1 MVQYTGI
8 GNSPL
13 TVFCI
18 SFALPP
24 GCRHCPF
31 SHENVKDKTNRI
43 QQPALLHE
51 EWDEGV
57 LFSLSKDKN
66 KPIKVL
72 FNSGGK
78 DSFLTMRAL
87 ARECRQSSEP
97 FSLILLTTF
106 DTTSRIIAHQEFSI
120 DTVVK
125 QARHLRISL
134 VGVPFHRDTS
144 ETYVARIQ
152 RALNVIQ
159 KRTGQYPATLV
170 FGDLH
175 LEGIRNWRDTM
186 LGNAFP
192 QLRFE
197 YPLWKVDYEKLLTD
211 LESSGVVPL
220 LSASTKDG
228 VEVGT
233 KFTREFVEKIKK
245 KDIDAFGENGEFH
258 SSAETWLVSRGL
270 ALGLHPQ

>member
-1 MVQYTGI
+1 LPFI
-8 GNSPL
+8 IL
-13 TVFCI
+13 
-18 SFALPP
+18 FAPSTP
-24 GCRHCPF
+24 GCRHCPY
-31 SHENVKDKTNRI
+31 SHENVKDKTSRI

-51 EWDEGV
+51 EWDQDV

-87 ARECRQSSEP
+87 ARQCRQTSEQP

-106 DTTSRIIAHQEFSI
+106 DATSRIIAHQEFSI

-134 VGVPFHRDTS
+134 AGVPVHRATS
-144 ETYVARIQ
+144 ETYIERIQ
-152 RALNVIQ
+152 RALNVIE
-159 KRTGQYPATLV
+159 KHTGQCPAALV

-175 LEGIRNWRDTM
+175 LETIRSWRDTM

-192 QLRFE
+192 QLRLE
-197 YPLWKVDYEKLLTD
+197 YPLWKVDYETLLTD
-211 LESSGVVPL
+211 LESSAVVPL
-220 LSASTKDG
+220 LSASTKD
-228 VEVGT
+228 VIEVGT

-245 KDIDAFGENGEFH
+245 EDIDAFGENGEFH
-258 SSAETWLVSRGL
+258 SSAETWLVSREM
-270 ALGLHPQ
+270 ALGLHP

>member
-1 MVQYTGI
+1 L
-8 GNSPL
+8 P
-13 TVFCI
+13 CI
-18 SFALPP
+18 SFVPP
-24 GCRHCPF
+24 GCRHCPY

-51 EWDEGV
+51 EWDEDV
-57 LFSLSKDKN
+57 LFSLSKGKN
-66 KPIKVL
+66 KAVKVL

-87 ARECRQSSEP
+87 ARQCQSEP

-106 DTTSRIIAHQEFSI
+106 DATSRIIAHQEFSI
-120 DTVVK
+120 DTVLK

-134 VGVPFHRDTS
+134 VGVPVHRATS
-144 ETYVARIQ
+144 ETYVQRIR
-152 RALNVIQ
+152 RALNVIEKQ
-159 KRTGQYPATLV
+159 TGQYPATLV

-175 LEGIRNWRDTM
+175 LENIRSWRDTM
-186 LGNAFP
+186 LGHAFP
-192 QLRFE
+192 QLQLE

-233 KFTREFVEKIKK
+233 KFTREFVEKMKK
-245 KDIDAFGENGEFH
+245 VDIDAFGENGEFH
-258 SSAETWLVSRGL
+258 SSAETWLVSREL
-270 ALGLHPQ
+270 ALGVYPQ